1 MRPVRR
7 IAPQAF
13 PKEIS
18 QVWHLPGIPSGHNLP
33 VLPRTINIPHS
44 SRSGE
49 VAAEPAEWENN
60 ALIRLVL
67 AGDARATFPVG
78 EGFGEQQKTVS
89 PFGETVFYHF
99 LFFL

>member
-7 IAPQAF
+7 IALQAF
-13 PKEIS
+13 PKEMS
-18 QVWHLPGIPSGHNLP
+18 LVWPLPGIPSGHNLP
-33 VLPRTINIPHS
+33 VLPRTINIPHG

-49 VAAEPAEWENN
+49 VAAEPTEWENN

-78 EGFGEQQKTVS
+78 EGLGEQ
-89 PFGETVFYHF
+89 
-99 LFFL
+99 

>member
-13 PKEIS
+13 PKEMS
-18 QVWHLPGIPSGHNLP
+18 LVWPLPGIPSGHNLP
-33 VLPRTINIPHS
+33 VLPRPINIPYG

-49 VAAEPAEWENN
+49 VTAEPAEWENN

-78 EGFGEQQKTVS
+78 EGFDEQ
-89 PFGETVFYHF
+89 
-99 LFFL
+99 